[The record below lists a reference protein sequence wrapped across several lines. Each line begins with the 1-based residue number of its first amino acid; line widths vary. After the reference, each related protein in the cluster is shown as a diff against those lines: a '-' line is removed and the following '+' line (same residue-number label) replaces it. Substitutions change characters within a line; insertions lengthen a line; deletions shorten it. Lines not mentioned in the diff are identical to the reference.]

1 MKALMNA
8 KITNPLKNKIRILI
22 IDDHPVVRYGLMA
35 AIGCQPDMSII
46 AAVDNVEQ
54 AVPLCR
60 ANLPDVSLLGFSMP
74 NMFADRI
81 MSRLRSV
88 NVTSPILLL
97 STDDVGDEL
106 FRALDVGAT
115 GCVFRTAELEEV
127 LDGIRIIYSGAVWL
141 SAEVVARWRAYRSG
155 VRLASDELDC
165 LRLLAAGKSNPQIAA
180 ELGWSEQQVRDR
192 MRWIRSK
199 LGAKNETHMLVTAL
213 RRGIVSL
220 G

>member
-1 MKALMNA
+1 MQG
-8 KITNPLKNKIRILI
+8 ITNPLQNRIRILI

-46 AAVDNVEQ
+46 AAVENVEQ
-54 AVPLCR
+54 ATLLYL
-60 ANLPDVSLLGFSMP
+60 ANLPDVILLGFSMP
-74 NMFADRI
+74 NMSADRI

-88 NVTSPILLL
+88 NVTSPVLLM
-97 STDDVGDEL
+97 STNEVGDEL
-106 FRALDVGAT
+106 FRALEVGAT

-127 LDGIRIIYSGAVWL
+127 LDGIRIIYSGAVWV
-141 SAEVVARWRAYRSG
+141 SAEVVAQWRAYRTG
-155 VRLASDELDC
+155 VHLASDELDC
-165 LRLLAAGKSNPQIAA
+165 LRLLAAGKNTPQIAV
-180 ELGWSEQQVRDR
+180 ELGWSEHRVRDR

-199 LGAKNETHMLVTAL
+199 LGAKNETHMLVIAL